1 MSFDVSYLMDALKPF
16 VFFKIG
22 IVSLIFLFVIF
33 QIIILNQVI
42 TMNKTLI
49 QKQSSEGLKIFS
61 YILLLLT
68 ISLFLIALAIL

>member
-1 MSFDVSYLMDALKPF
+1 MSFDVNYLMDALKPF